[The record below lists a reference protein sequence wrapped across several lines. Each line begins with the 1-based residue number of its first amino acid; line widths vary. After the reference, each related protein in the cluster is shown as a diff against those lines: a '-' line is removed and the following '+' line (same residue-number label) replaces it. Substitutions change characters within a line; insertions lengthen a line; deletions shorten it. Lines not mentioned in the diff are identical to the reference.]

1 MGGGRTSLQPVMR
14 PDVTWQPKLHT
25 LASGLRELGCHSS
38 SSFPS
43 TSTARRPAFQHQR
56 GSTPTCPTPM
66 HTWNDATTSEL
77 CVAPRP
83 MTIPIGISIHPANA
97 NSFFLLPTS
106 TSQPRPTTDRRQ
118 HISTSWTPSAGSF
131 FYGTT
136 GRAQFQAPPSRP
148 MLHTLCVRCGLAARE
163 RAPRQVLT
171 SAQVPPSALTRTR
184 TRARYLHR
192 VAHQTFSSAL
202 QAPTLRTAR

>member
-1 MGGGRTSLQPVMR
+1 MPFLFVISVHFNRSQAGFSAPARQYPNLPDAHAHVERRHHIRTM
-14 PDVTWQPKLHT
+14 
-25 LASGLRELGCHSS
+25 
-38 SSFPS
+38 
-43 TSTARRPAFQHQR
+43 R
-56 GSTPTCPTPM
+56 GSTT
-66 HTWNDATTSEL
+66 NDYSDWHQHPSSERQL
-77 CVAPRP
+77 
-83 MTIPIGISIHPANA
+83 I
-97 NSFFLLPTS
+97 FLLPTS

-118 HISTSWTPSAGSF
+118 HISNSWTPSAGSF

>member
-97 NSFFLLPTS
+97 NSFFCC
-106 TSQPRPTTDRRQ
+106 R
-118 HISTSWTPSAGSF
+118 
-131 FYGTT
+131 
-136 GRAQFQAPPSRP
+136 
-148 MLHTLCVRCGLAARE
+148 
-163 RAPRQVLT
+163 PRQV
-171 SAQVPPSALTRTR
+171 SHGRR
-184 TRARYLHR
+184 
-192 VAHQTFSSAL
+192 
-202 QAPTLRTAR
+202 RTAGSISPPPGRHLLAAFSTAPQAGRGSRHHRHAPCCTRCVFAAGWRHGSGRLVRF